1 MGMCV
6 LSWSPTTTGIGT
18 AGAVTTGSFGL
29 SNGFSTDAAA
39 NAAAAGTLSGQ
50 GDVKCADDHVVIPGG
65 LPTAAAANTATIPG
79 GAGIIGGKF
88 CGRRFNSALAGNQ
101 ADGTICSR
109 VKPFMMRVVT
119 NDAEVAAAAAVAMQA
134 MNEGSIAVVNTL
146 DPRGTLGFSLGF
158 AQTACA

>member
-1 MGMCV
+1 MG
-6 LSWSPTTTGIGT
+6 
-18 AGAVTTGSFGL
+18 TTGSFGL
-29 SNGFSTDAAA
+29 SNGASTDAAA
-39 NAAAAGTLSGQ
+39 NA
-50 GDVKCADDHVVIPGG
+50 
-65 LPTAAAANTATIPG
+65 AAAANTATIPG